1 MKVKVKAFARFREV
15 FGKKVCVELRGV
27 RYHYVRALYAK
38 TRGLVALV
46 QQL

>member
-15 FGKKVCVELRGV
+15 LGKKVGVELGGV
-27 RYHYVRALYAK
+27 QYHYVQALYAK